1 MWRKKGRLTMGKN
14 STKGYAILAI
24 LFALVSVI
32 AFAIPTVKTTT
43 FWIVYVFTV
52 VAFTAQI
59 GIWKAAFRKEETLKS
74 KFLGF
79 PVVHIGI
86 VYLTIQIVAFA
97 VFMFVPSF
105 PEWSA
110 IIVCTIIISISAVCM
125 IAADVG
131 RGEIERVEAKV
142 QKKMFYISELQVDVE
157 LLANAESD
165 ENTKAALMQLAEKIR
180 FSDPMSSEQ
189 LTELEQGISSK
200 IAELKTVTNKAETIK
215 SLNLLLDERN
225 KKCKLWKE

>member
-1 MWRKKGRLTMGKN
+1 MGKN

-59 GIWKAAFRKEETLKS
+59 GIWKAAFGKEETLKS

-97 VFMFVPSF
+97 VFMFVPSL

-142 QKKMFYISELQVDVE
+142 RKKIFYISELQVDVE
-157 LLANAESD
+157 LLADTESD
-165 ENTKAALMQLAEKIR
+165 ENKKAALLQLAERIR

-189 LTELEQGISSK
+189 LADLEGR
-200 IAELKTVTNKAETIK
+200 IAQKVTELKTTADKANLISE
-215 SLNLLLDERN
+215 LDLLLNERN
-225 KKCKLWKE
+225 RKCKILK